1 MDISWSDA
9 ETFLA
14 IAEGG
19 SISAGAARLGLGQP
33 TVSRRIAMLEGRL
46 GCALFTRSQQGAL
59 LTEAGARLLP
69 AAEQMARWATEFGR
83 LARGAEAH
91 AEGVVRIAAPPGI
104 AVDLLAPLAARLRS
118 DHPRLRLEVIASV
131 EHVDLTR
138 GDADLAIRTRAP
150 GAPELTVLASG
161 VSAVAVFASPGYAR
175 SLAARLDRDLAS
187 TPPALHEIDWVT
199 WARPS
204 LHVPPRPMLER
215 AIPDFEPAFASDD
228 YLVLRSA
235 VAAGLGAMVLDGS
248 TGFAGESRGLVAID
262 LGFRLPPNEFHLVCA
277 KSMQFVPRVRVVA
290 ERLITLV
297 RAAQDHEDRAA
308 LPSKRWSSPSP

>member
-1 MDISWSDA
+1 MHISWSDA
-9 ETFLA
+9 QTFLA

-19 SISAGAARLGLGQP
+19 SISGGAARLGLGQP
-33 TVSRRIAMLEGRL
+33 TVSRRIAQLENRL
-46 GCALFTRSQQGAL
+46 GCALFTRSKQGVA
-59 LTEAGARLLP
+59 LTEAGARLVP
-69 AAEQMARWATEFGR
+69 AAEQMARWASEFAR

-104 AVDLLAPLAARLRS
+104 AVDLLAPLAGRLRP
-118 DHPRLRLEVIASV
+118 DHPRLRLEVVAGV

-150 GAPELTVLASG
+150 GAPELMSLASG
-161 VSAVAVFASPGYAR
+161 TSAVGVFAAPRYVE
-175 SLAARLDRDLAS
+175 SLVARLDRDLAS
-187 TPPALHEIDWVT
+187 TPPALHEIDWIT
-199 WARPS
+199 WARPFE
-204 LHVPPRPMLER
+204 HVPPRPMLER

-248 TGFAGESRGLVAID
+248 SGLEGATSGLVAID
-262 LGFRLPPNEFHLVCA
+262 LGFSLPPNEFHLVCA

-290 ERLITLV
+290 DQLV
-297 RAAQDHEDRAA
+297 ALFREARGADDRT
-308 LPSKRWSSPSP
+308 PRSR